1 MYINYISVLKH
12 VISITT
18 LQFFTGCSS
27 VSLSLVVKPSLG
39 SFGEIGV
46 VSCDNDAVLI
56 YANGSQ
62 SSINQTRCSTTA
74 TWDGLNDLECWSGIQ
89 TKFFLILA

>member
-1 MYINYISVLKH
+1 M
-12 VISITT
+12 ISIIT

-27 VSLSLVVKPSLG
+27 ASLSLVVKPSSG

-62 SSINQTRCSTTA
+62 SSTNQIRCSATA
-74 TWDGLNDLECWSGIQ
+74 TWDGLNNLDCWSGIQ
-89 TKFFLILA
+89 TKSF